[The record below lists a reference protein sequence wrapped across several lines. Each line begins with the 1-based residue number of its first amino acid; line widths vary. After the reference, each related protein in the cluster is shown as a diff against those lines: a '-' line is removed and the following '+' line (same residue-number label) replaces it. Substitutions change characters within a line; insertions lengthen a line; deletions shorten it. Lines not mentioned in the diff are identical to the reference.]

1 MEKELKILLSLEMA
15 KKWYNSGDSELK
27 TLALSVYSEKEL
39 ENITFKEIF
48 DSFQK
53 TNYTEYV
60 KRGNAYRNIL
70 MVADYFNNNWIKTD
84 NEIGYY
90 WYYNNYIN
98 EWELRHSVMTSYNI
112 IYYKTEEIA
121 MKAFKLIRGEYE
133 VLRESKTLI
142 TI

>member
-15 KKWYNSGDSELK
+15 KKWYNSGDNELK

-60 KRGNAYRNIL
+60 KKGNAYRNIL

-90 WYYNNYIN
+90 WYYNNYTN
-98 EWELRHSVMTSYNI
+98 EWDLRHSVLTSHNI
-112 IYYKTEEIA
+112 VYYKSEEIA
-121 MKAFKLIRGEYE
+121 IKAFKLIQAEYE
-133 VLRESKTLI
+133 VLIESKTLI